1 MQALDERGWQH
12 RPDED
17 VVDSGLEEIHVVAL
31 RPLIDEGDDRDA
43 AGAGI
48 LAQGPELAC
57 RGAGM
62 PAAIKKDCAGIPL
75 RADLQAF
82 VDAARHLGD
91 EALRLEPVVEQ
102 QIEVDVAGADH
113 DERFF
118 LRLTA
123 TLPLPYHAHG
133 HLPTP

>member
-48 LAQGPELAC
+48 LEQGPELAC

-62 PAAIKKDCAGIPL
+62 PATIKKDCAGIPIS
-75 RADLQAF
+75 ADLQDF
-82 VDAARHLGD
+82 VDAARQLGD
-91 EALRLEPVVEQ
+91 EAPRLQHVVEQ
-102 QIEVDVAGADH
+102 QIDVDVAGEDH
-113 DERFF
+113 YETLF
-118 LRLTA
+118 LNL
-123 TLPLPYHAHG
+123 LQPQSLPYQ
-133 HLPTP
+133 